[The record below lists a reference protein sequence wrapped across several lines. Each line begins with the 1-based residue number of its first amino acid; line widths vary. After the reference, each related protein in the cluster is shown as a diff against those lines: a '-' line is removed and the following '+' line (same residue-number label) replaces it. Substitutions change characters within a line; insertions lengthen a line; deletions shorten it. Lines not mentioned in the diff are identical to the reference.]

1 MENNSYM
8 EWSNGTL
15 HVALRIGRDS
25 PVGVAYLHPAEAA
38 SAPLASG
45 PALVEILT
53 VEEGRA
59 RTSQR
64 YAESAVGKRLRY
76 AGHTATMEG
85 NWHTLTVVQ
94 RDAETGLEAE
104 VVLRAAMGAA
114 TVQAVTTLRNTGS
127 KPLSL
132 QAVSTLALPL
142 LAGYRPVDAATLQ
155 LASATS
161 QWLGENQWTVED
173 LRRNLPDLNL
183 GVHAQDQRGH
193 LLRASTSSWSTGGP
207 LPTAALVDADEQWCW
222 MWQVEHNGGWAWELS
237 ETRDALGLALL
248 GPTDDQHSWLHSLQP
263 GEEFS
268 TVPAALAISQKG
280 LHGAIAQMTSHRRA
294 LRAQTLQSQP
304 SVIYNDFMNTLMGDP
319 STERLL
325 PLVTAAA
332 DAGADIFCIDAGWYD
347 DTTDW
352 WDAVGEWQP
361 SSARFPNGFFEVT
374 DAIRSCGMGV
384 GLWLEPEVVGIRSA
398 MAASLPDEAFLQ
410 RRGVRVVEHGRYH
423 LDFRHPAARAHLDE
437 TVDRL
442 VEDFNTVYFKLDY
455 NIIAGTGTDLGA
467 SSSGAGLLG
476 HNRAYLD
483 WLDGVKARHPEVIIE
498 NCASGAMRQDY
509 ALLAR
514 LDLQSTS
521 DQQDPMLY
529 PPIAANAFLSVLPE
543 QAANWAYPQPEMDD
557 EEICFTMA
565 TGMLGRMCLSG
576 FLDRMTTDQLALVR
590 EAVSAHKEILP
601 EIQAST
607 AFYPSGIPLWN
618 DQWLSV
624 GLRASERDLV
634 TVWQRGHA
642 QNELTLHLPRWA
654 GQEITISWL
663 GFGKG
668 FETKWDQS
676 GYLFLSATL
685 RNGHPYAATF
695 TVQAAWGTPER
706 VKPNS

>member
-1 MENNSYM
+1 MESSFIS
-8 EWSNGTL
+8 WSNGTL
-15 HVALRIGRDS
+15 HLALRAGKES
-25 PVGVAYLHPAEAA
+25 PVGIAYLHPAEAA
-38 SAPLASG
+38 SSPLASG

-64 YAESAVGKRLRY
+64 YAESTVGARLRY
-76 AGHTATMEG
+76 VSHTAASEG
-85 NWHTLTVVQ
+85 SWNILTVLQ
-94 RDAETGLEAE
+94 RDTETGLEAE
-104 VVLRAAMGAA
+104 TVLRAANGAS
-114 TVQAVTTLRNTGS
+114 TVQAVTTVRNNGR
-127 KPLSL
+127 KPVAL
-132 QAVSTLALPL
+132 QAVTTLALPL
-142 LAGYRPVDAATLQ
+142 LAGHRAAEATTLQ

-161 QWLGENQWTVED
+161 QWLGENQWTLED
-173 LRRNLPDLNL
+173 LRGSLPDLNL
-183 GVHAQDQRGH
+183 GLHEQDQRGH

-207 LPTAALVDADEQWCW
+207 LPTAALVDADDQWCW

-237 ETRDALGLALL
+237 ETRDALDLALL
-248 GPTDDQHSWLHSLQP
+248 GPTDDQHNWLHSLEP
-263 GEEFS
+263 GDQFT
-268 TVPAALAISQKG
+268 TVPAALAVSRDG
-280 LHGAIAQMTSHRRA
+280 LHGAVAQMTAHRRA
-294 LRAQTLQSQP
+294 LRGHIFSDRP
-304 SVIYNDFMNTLMGDP
+304 PVIYNDFMNTLMGDP
-319 STERLL
+319 STGKLL

-332 DAGADIFCIDAGWYD
+332 EAGADIFCIDAGWYD

-361 SSARFPNGFFEVT
+361 STARFPNGLSEVT
-374 DAIRSCGMGV
+374 DAISSAGMGV
-384 GLWLEPEVVGIRSA
+384 GLWLEPEVVGVRSA
-398 MAASLPDEAFLQ
+398 MAASLPEEAFLQ

-442 VEDFNTVYFKLDY
+442 VADFNTVYFKLDY
-455 NIIAGTGTDLGA
+455 NITAGTGTDLGA
-467 SSSGAGLLG
+467 GSSGAGLLG

-483 WLDGVKARHPEVIIE
+483 WLDAIKARHPHVTIE

-521 DQQDPMLY
+521 DQQDPLLY

-543 QAANWAYPQPEMDD
+543 QAANWAYPQPGMDD
-557 EEICFTMA
+557 EEIRFTMA

-576 FLDRMTTDQLALVR
+576 FLDKMTTGQLALVR
-590 EAVSAHKEILP
+590 EAVSVHKEILP

-607 AFYPSGIPLWN
+607 AFYPSGIPRWN

-634 TVWQRGHA
+634 TVWQRDHA

-654 GQEITISWL
+654 GQEVTINWL
-663 GFGKG
+663 GSGQG
-668 FETKWDQS
+668 FETKWDPS
-676 GYLFLSATL
+676 GYLFLTATTPIGRLSA
-685 RNGHPYAATF
+685 RTF
-695 TVQAAWGTPER
+695 TVQAA
-706 VKPNS
+706 

>member
-1 MENNSYM
+1 MEPGLIS
-8 EWSNGTL
+8 WSNGTL
-15 HVALRIGRDS
+15 HLVLRADKENPLGI
-25 PVGVAYLHPAEAA
+25 AYLHPAEAA
-38 SAPLASG
+38 SSPLASG

-64 YAESAVGKRLRY
+64 YAESTVGKRLRY
-76 AGHTATMEG
+76 VSHTASSEG
-85 NWHTLTVVQ
+85 RWNILTVLQ
-94 RDAETGLEAE
+94 RDTETGLEAE
-104 VVLRAAMGAA
+104 TVLRAANGAS
-114 TVQAVTTLRNTGS
+114 TVQAVTTVRNNGR
-127 KPLSL
+127 KRVAL
-132 QAVSTLALPL
+132 QAVTTLALPL
-142 LAGYRPVDAATLQ
+142 LAGHRPAEATTLQ

-161 QWLGENQWTVED
+161 QWLGENQWTLED
-173 LRRNLPDLNL
+173 LRRSLPDLNL
-183 GVHAQDQRGH
+183 GLHEQDQRGH

-207 LPTAALVDADEQWCW
+207 LPTAALVDADDQWCW

-237 ETRDALGLALL
+237 ETRDALDLALL
-248 GPTDDQHSWLHSLQP
+248 GPTDDQQNWLHALEP
-263 GEEFS
+263 GDEFT
-268 TVPAALAISQKG
+268 TVPAALAVSQDG
-280 LHGAIAQMTSHRRA
+280 LHGALAQMTAHRRA
-294 LRAQTLQSQP
+294 LRGHIFP
-304 SVIYNDFMNTLMGDP
+304 GRPPVIYNDFMNTLMGDP
-319 STERLL
+319 STDKLL

-332 DAGADIFCIDAGWYD
+332 EAGADIFCIDAGWYD

-361 SSARFPNGFFEVT
+361 STARFPHGLSEVT
-374 DAIRSCGMGV
+374 HAINSAGMGV
-384 GLWLEPEVVGIRSA
+384 GLWLEPEVVGVRSA
-398 MAASLPDEAFLQ
+398 MAALLPKEAFLQ

-442 VEDFNTVYFKLDY
+442 VADFNTVYFKLDY
-455 NIIAGTGTDLGA
+455 NITAGTGTDLGA

-476 HNRAYLD
+476 HNRGYLD
-483 WLDGVKARHPEVIIE
+483 WLDGVKARHPQVIIE

-521 DQQDPMLY
+521 DQQDPLLY
-529 PPIAANAFLSVLPE
+529 PPIAANAFFSVLPE

-557 EEICFTMA
+557 EEIRFTMA

-576 FLDRMTTDQLALVR
+576 FLDRMTTSQLGLVR

-654 GQEITISWL
+654 GQEVTINRL
-663 GFGKG
+663 GSGQG
-668 FETKWDQS
+668 FKTKWDPS
-676 GYLFLSATL
+676 GYLFLTATTPNGCPSAM
-685 RNGHPYAATF
+685 TF
-695 TVQAAWGTPER
+695 TVQAA
-706 VKPNS
+706 

>member
-1 MENNSYM
+1 MERSFIT
-8 EWSNGTL
+8 WSNGTL
-15 HVALRIGRDS
+15 HLALGADKES
-25 PVGVAYLHPAEAA
+25 PVGIAYLHPAEAA
-38 SAPLASG
+38 SSPLASG
-45 PALVEILT
+45 SALVEILT
-53 VEEGRA
+53 VGEGRA

-64 YAESAVGKRLRY
+64 YAESTVGKRLRY
-76 AGHTATMEG
+76 VSHTAASEG
-85 NWHTLTVVQ
+85 SWNILTVLQ
-94 RDAETGLEAE
+94 RDTETGLEAE
-104 VVLRAAMGAA
+104 TVLRAASGAS
-114 TVQAVTTLRNTGS
+114 TVQAVTTVRNNGH
-127 KPLSL
+127 KPVAL
-132 QAVSTLALPL
+132 QAVTTMALPL
-142 LAGYRPVDAATLQ
+142 LAGRRPAEATTLR

-161 QWLGENQWTVED
+161 QWLGENQWTMED
-173 LRRNLPDLNL
+173 LRQSLPDLNL
-183 GVHAQDQRGH
+183 GLHEQDQRGH

-207 LPTAALVDADEQWCW
+207 LPTAALVDADDQWCW

-237 ETRDALGLALL
+237 ETRDALNLALL
-248 GPTDDQHSWLHSLQP
+248 GPTDDQHNWLHSLEP
-263 GEEFS
+263 GDEFI
-268 TVPAALAISQKG
+268 TVPAALAVSRDG
-280 LHGAIAQMTSHRRA
+280 LPGALAQMTAHRRA
-294 LRAQTLQSQP
+294 LRGNITFSRRP
-304 SVIYNDFMNTLMGDP
+304 PVIYNDFMNTLMGDP
-319 STERLL
+319 STDKLL

-332 DAGADIFCIDAGWYD
+332 EAGAEIFCIDAGWYD

-361 SSARFPNGFFEVT
+361 STARFPNGLSEVT
-374 DAIRSCGMGV
+374 DAISSAGMGV
-384 GLWLEPEVVGIRSA
+384 GLWLEPEVVGVRSA
-398 MAASLPDEAFLQ
+398 MAASLPEEAFLQ

-442 VEDFNTVYFKLDY
+442 VADFHTAYFKLDY
-455 NIIAGTGTDLGA
+455 NITAGTGTDLGA

-483 WLDGVKARHPEVIIE
+483 WLDGVKARHPHVIIE

-521 DQQDPMLY
+521 DQQDLLLY

-557 EEICFTMA
+557 EEIRFTMA

-576 FLDRMTTDQLALVR
+576 FLDRMTTGQLALVG
-590 EAVSAHKEILP
+590 EAVSVHKEILP

-624 GLRASERDLV
+624 GLRASERDLI
-634 TVWQRGHA
+634 TVWHRGHA

-654 GQEITISWL
+654 GQEVTFSWL
-663 GFGKG
+663 GSGMG
-668 FETKWDQS
+668 FKTKWDPS
-676 GYLFLSATL
+676 GYLFLTASTPNARPSAV
-685 RNGHPYAATF
+685 TF
-695 TVQAAWGTPER
+695 TVQAA
-706 VKPNS
+706 

>member
-1 MENNSYM
+1 MEPGLIS
-8 EWSNGTL
+8 WSNGTL
-15 HVALRIGRDS
+15 HLALHAGNES
-25 PVGVAYLHPAEAA
+25 PVGIAYLHPAEAA
-38 SAPLASG
+38 SSPLASG

-64 YAESAVGKRLRY
+64 YAESTVGKRLRY
-76 AGHTATMEG
+76 VSHTAASKG
-85 NWHTLTVVQ
+85 IWYILRVLQ

-104 VVLRAAMGAA
+104 TVLRAANGAS
-114 TVQAVTTLRNTGS
+114 TVQAVTTLRNNGR
-127 KPLSL
+127 KRVAL
-132 QAVSTLALPL
+132 QAVTTLALPL
-142 LAGYRPVDAATLQ
+142 LAGHRPAEATTLQ

-161 QWLGENQWTVED
+161 QWLGENQWTLED
-173 LRRNLPDLNL
+173 LRRSLPDLNL
-183 GVHAQDQRGH
+183 GLHEQDQRGH

-207 LPTAALVDADEQWCW
+207 LPTAALVDADNQWCW

-237 ETRDALGLALL
+237 ETRDALDLALL
-248 GPTDDQHSWLHSLQP
+248 GPTDDQHNWLHALEP
-263 GEEFS
+263 GDKFT
-268 TVPAALAISQKG
+268 TVPAALAVSRDG
-280 LHGAIAQMTSHRRA
+280 LHGALAQMTAHRRA
-294 LRAQTLQSQP
+294 LRGHIFSGRP
-304 SVIYNDFMNTLMGDP
+304 PVIYNDFMNTLMGDP
-319 STERLL
+319 STDKLL
-325 PLVTAAA
+325 PLITAAA
-332 DAGADIFCIDAGWYD
+332 EAGADIFCIDAGWYD

-352 WDAVGEWQP
+352 WDAVGEWQ
-361 SSARFPNGFFEVT
+361 SSTARFPKGLSEVT
-374 DAIRSCGMGV
+374 DAISSAGMGV
-384 GLWLEPEVVGIRSA
+384 GLWLEPEVVGVRST
-398 MAASLPDEAFLQ
+398 MAASLPKEAFLQ

-442 VEDFNTVYFKLDY
+442 VADFNTVYFKLDY
-455 NIIAGTGTDLGA
+455 NITAGTGTDLGA

-483 WLDGVKARHPEVIIE
+483 WLDGVKARHPQVIIE

-521 DQQDPMLY
+521 DQQDPLLY
-529 PPIAANAFLSVLPE
+529 PPIAANAFFSVLPE

-557 EEICFTMA
+557 EEIRFTMA

-576 FLDRMTTDQLALVR
+576 FLDRMTTGQLALVR
-590 EAVSAHKEILP
+590 EAVSLHKEILP

-654 GQEITISWL
+654 GQEITLRCLDS
-663 GFGKG
+663 GKG
-668 FETKWDQS
+668 FETKWDPS
-676 GYLFLSATL
+676 GYLFLTATTP
-685 RNGHPYAATF
+685 NGHPSAMTF
-695 TVQAAWGTPER
+695 TVQAA
-706 VKPNS
+706 